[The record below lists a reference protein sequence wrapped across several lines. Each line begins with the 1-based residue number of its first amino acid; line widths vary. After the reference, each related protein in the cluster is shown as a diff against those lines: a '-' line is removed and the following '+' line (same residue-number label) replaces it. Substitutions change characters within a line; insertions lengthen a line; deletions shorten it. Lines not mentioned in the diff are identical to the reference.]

1 MCFLLTSEEEL
12 DKSSSERVLIETK
25 TPSQLKEIIETE
37 NILADS
43 PDSVDY
49 RNLHETETSIE
60 NEMKILMMKLSQLLS
75 ITIVYWITS
84 YNYLKAMKRFFWIPS
99 SSGNK

>member
-1 MCFLLTSEEEL
+1 M
-12 DKSSSERVLIETK
+12 LIETK

-43 PDSVDY
+43 LDSVDY

-75 ITIVYWITS
+75 ITIVY
-84 YNYLKAMKRFFWIPS
+84 
-99 SSGNK
+99 

>member
-75 ITIVYWITS
+75 ITIVY
-84 YNYLKAMKRFFWIPS
+84 
-99 SSGNK
+99 